1 MIIFQRIYISIKK
14 KSLIKNIIAEPFN
27 KFFVNVGFNLVDKI
41 SPSSEKF
48 ESYLPYLTTQ

>member
-1 MIIFQRIYISIKK
+1 MIIFQRIYTSIKK

-41 SPSSEKF
+41 SPSSIKF